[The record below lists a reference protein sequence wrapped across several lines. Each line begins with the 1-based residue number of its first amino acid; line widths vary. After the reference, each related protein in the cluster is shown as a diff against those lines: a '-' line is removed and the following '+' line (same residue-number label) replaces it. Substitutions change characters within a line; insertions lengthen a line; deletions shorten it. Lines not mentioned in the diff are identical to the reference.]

1 MTEKEHSPLPFL
13 SSLIFDFLFWTT
25 HSLCFHTL
33 LAPIRALDRPTLNLI
48 LSQESMFNKGEIL
61 NSSLREKKLDQRIQ
75 VICPKSHNKLE
86 PEKDLIILQPNLIPL
101 WKRLLFAAN

>member
-25 HSLCFHTL
+25 HSICFHTL
-33 LAPIRALDRPTLNLI
+33 LAPTRALDRPTLNLV
-48 LSQESMFNKGEIL
+48 LSQEFMFYKGEIL

-75 VICPKSHNKLE
+75 VICPKSHDRLE
-86 PEKDLIILQPNLIPL
+86 PEKNLILLQPNLDSTVKTFTL
-101 WKRLLFAAN
+101 GC